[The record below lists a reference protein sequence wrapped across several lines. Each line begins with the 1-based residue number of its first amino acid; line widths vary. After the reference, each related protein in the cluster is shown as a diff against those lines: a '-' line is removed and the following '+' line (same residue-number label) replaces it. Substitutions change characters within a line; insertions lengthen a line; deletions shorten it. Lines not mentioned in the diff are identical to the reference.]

1 MQTYPELKPVTT
13 SSQFES
19 TSQSSPLKDST
30 SVILIAMLAGA
41 VAIEVVKIFGLSHG
55 MTEHMRTQLSW
66 LGMSICFVSAPTF
79 LIFGRKL
86 SLKVGFSLVAGLL
99 FVVSVI
105 ASMVA

>member
-1 MQTYPELKPVTT
+1 MQTYSELKPVTT
-13 SSQFES
+13 TSQFES
-19 TSQSSPLKDST
+19 PSQSSPLKDST

-55 MTEHMRTQLSW
+55 MSEHMRTELSW
-66 LGMSICFVSAPTF
+66 IGMSICFVSAPTF

-86 SLKVGFSLVAGLL
+86 PVRVGFGLVAGLI
-99 FVVSVI
+99 FAVSVI